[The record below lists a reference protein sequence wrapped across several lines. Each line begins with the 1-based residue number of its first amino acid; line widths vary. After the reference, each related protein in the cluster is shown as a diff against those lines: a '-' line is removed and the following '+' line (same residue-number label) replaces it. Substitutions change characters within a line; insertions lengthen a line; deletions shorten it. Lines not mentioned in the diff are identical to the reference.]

1 MLSTVQWSMENINVP
16 LVQDNRIL
24 FALDIVPEQTCLGLP
39 TQDETFMTNLN
50 FIIPILT
57 VVNPAES

>member
-1 MLSTVQWSMENINVP
+1 MENINVP

-24 FALDIVPEQTCLGLP
+24 FALDIVPDQTCSGLP

-50 FIIPILT
+50 FIIHILT
-57 VVNPAES
+57 VGNPAEF